1 MMSASCCWIV
11 AELAFSASRSSCIC
25 LPRSISWRSCLRNS
39 SNSDGFR
46 LMGPFLPLLCSSSR
60 PSSEFTS
67 SLSIAFRMLE
77 SS

>member
-39 SNSDGFR
+39 SNSDGLR
-46 LMGPFLPLLCSSSR
+46 LMAPFLPPSCSSSR

>member
-1 MMSASCCWIV
+1 MMLASCCWIV
-11 AELAFSASRSSCIC
+11 AELAFSVSSSSCIC

-46 LMGPFLPLLCSSSR
+46 LVVPFLPPPSSSAR
-60 PSSEFTS
+60 PSSELTS